1 METDRASQRTAA
13 SPPSPPSPA
22 APAAIARQRAGGT
35 LFRTSVFRAAASVAL
50 AGLVALA
57 ATMLATLALDSRARV
72 EAEATLFAG
81 LLAASAERNPVPD
94 AMRVPHVPATFDA
107 HVCVYDTR
115 GARMPPAQRG
125 CAESLA
131 LALAADA
138 WLTPVGTATLPA
150 APADRGATPGART
163 VVVTL
168 PDGQVPAA
176 LSRHLLSFLIAGVLL
191 AGVCMLVGAR
201 YVRRQGAEIER
212 VRDAANAMRA
222 GSGPVTVVRPRTT
235 EFAELLDA
243 ITETTT
249 AVRDRISDA
258 EREIAERQRA
268 EAALVASEHRIRR
281 MIDAVPQAVFA
292 VTREGQL
299 LLVNQQLA
307 KLYDRTPAE
316 LLDDPSP
323 LFADPWLT
331 VPQNVVIGHGDAS
344 RVLEV
349 HRVPFPLAGP
359 LEDTPEHTAD
369 GTAPGT
375 LVVGNDVTE
384 ARHLQ
389 MQLNQASRMQAIG
402 QLAGGI
408 AHEFNNLLTP
418 INGHAELLRA
428 RLHDPEL
435 QRPLDA
441 ITGAATRARQLI
453 RQVLSFSRTTEQLFE
468 RTPTAIGAVIEEV
481 ALLMRGSLPSSIE
494 FRVQI
499 ERGLPPV
506 LADAGQLHQVLVNLC
521 TNAAQ
526 AIDGMNA
533 TRVQASEVE
542 LGDGGQLIRGRIGG
556 RIDVIAD
563 AIHAEDLPPA
573 FHGDFGAR
581 QVSGVRVRVLDNGA
595 GMAPDVMSRVFDPFF
610 STKPGDQGTGLGLA
624 VAKGIVE
631 AHGGQIRVDASPGW
645 ATCFEILLPGV
656 HAEPVADDAGAVNGA
671 PPGTL
676 RARHV
681 LIVDD
686 DLAVLLVTGEML
698 RALGYEVSTAPSG
711 ERALELLRDPAVPPV
726 DLVITDNSMP
736 GMDGHT
742 LARRLRAML
751 PRLPIVMLTGLM
763 ESSDDATSAINL
775 QLMKPIG
782 MAELERS
789 LSGLLATTD
798 TP

>member
-1 METDRASQRTAA
+1 
-13 SPPSPPSPA
+13 
-22 APAAIARQRAGGT
+22 
-35 LFRTSVFRAAASVAL
+35 
-50 AGLVALA
+50 
-57 ATMLATLALDSRARV
+57 
-72 EAEATLFAG
+72 
-81 LLAASAERNPVPD
+81 
-94 AMRVPHVPATFDA
+94 
-107 HVCVYDTR
+107 
-115 GARMPPAQRG
+115 
-125 CAESLA
+125 
-131 LALAADA
+131 
-138 WLTPVGTATLPA
+138 
-150 APADRGATPGART
+150 
-163 VVVTL
+163 
-168 PDGQVPAA
+168 
-176 LSRHLLSFLIAGVLL
+176 
-191 AGVCMLVGAR
+191 
-201 YVRRQGAEIER
+201 
-212 VRDAANAMRA
+212 
-222 GSGPVTVVRPRTT
+222 
-235 EFAELLDA
+235 
-243 ITETTT
+243 
-249 AVRDRISDA
+249 
-258 EREIAERQRA
+258 
-268 EAALVASEHRIRR
+268 
-281 MIDAVPQAVFA
+281 
-292 VTREGQL
+292 
-299 LLVNQQLA
+299 
-307 KLYDRTPAE
+307 
-316 LLDDPSP
+316 
-323 LFADPWLT
+323 
-331 VPQNVVIGHGDAS
+331 
-344 RVLEV
+344 
-349 HRVPFPLAGP
+349 
-359 LEDTPEHTAD
+359 
-369 GTAPGT
+369 
-375 LVVGNDVTE
+375 
-384 ARHLQ
+384 
-389 MQLNQASRMQAIG
+389 MQAIG

-581 QVSGVRVRVLDNGA
+581 QVSGVRIRVLDNGA

-671 PPGTL
+671 TPGTL